1 MVRVTKPGDETNG
14 GRALVSAPAKRHI
27 LITGGGSGLGEATA
41 RLLAAQGHRL
51 TLVGRRLD
59 RLEAV
64 AASLAGTPAEIRP
77 LACDVADPSAVR
89 QLYRQM
95 GGAPPDGVVCSAA
108 ELLIKP
114 FLETTMEEF
123 DRVMAVNVRGLWCL
137 CQEAFRTMKPCGG
150 GDIVL
155 VSSLSG
161 VRGLQIAPG
170 KSVYTPSKH
179 AVVGLTEALAFDG
192 REFNIR
198 VNGVAPGYMK
208 TEMNARFGLAGG
220 VGPEKV
226 APSIAFLLDRAQS
239 GATSG
244 TTIEVFC
251 NES

>member
-1 MVRVTKPGDETNG
+1 
-14 GRALVSAPAKRHI
+14 VSASAKRHI

-51 TLVGRRLD
+51 TLIGRHLD
-59 RLEAV
+59 RLKAV
-64 AASLAGTPAEIRP
+64 ADSLANTGAGIRTA
-77 LACDVADPSAVR
+77 ACDIGDPAAVR
-89 QLYRQM
+89 RLYAEM
-95 GGAPPDGVVCSAA
+95 AGAPPDGVVCSAA
-108 ELLIKP
+108 QLLIKP
-114 FLETTMEEF
+114 FLETSVDEF

-137 CQEAFRTMKPCGG
+137 CQEAFRTMKPRGG

-161 VRGLQIAPG
+161 IRGLQIAPG

-198 VNGVAPGYMK
+198 VNCVAPGYMK
-208 TEMNARFGLAGG
+208 TEMNARFGLTGG

-226 APSIAFLLDRAQS
+226 APTVAFLLDRAQS

-244 TTIEVFC
+244 TTVEVFC
-251 NES
+251 NET